1 MFSTSTTTILV
12 KQSNTVSRRVIEHSY
27 TLMEAR
33 SVDVLLPQ
41 AELTHYGSGSEFHT
55 GARTSFE
62 DAQQFM
68 VTPLAVGIRN
78 GFG

>member
-1 MFSTSTTTILV
+1 
-12 KQSNTVSRRVIEHSY
+12 
-27 TLMEAR
+27 MEAR